1 MKKLTNYQRT
11 AQYLNKVFKLIN
23 EEYFN
28 NELEVPTITIQ
39 STVGAYGHV
48 SVNKVWHNDTVATHE
63 LNLSADY
70 LNRPIENIVATLIHE
85 GCHLYALQNNIKDTS
100 NRGIYHNK
108 RFKALAEERGLQIS
122 RHETYGWTITEPT
135 EKTLDF
141 CIINQLEDIQIVRQT
156 AYSIGISGGKAGSGS
171 APVTRP
177 KSPAVQENTSV
188 LVAETLSEPQKL
200 SGYSV
205 WIARFSLRRYGNVFD
220 SSYSYNIFQS
230 VRFSKMDES
239 ERGYR

>member
-122 RHETYGWTITEPT
+122 RHETYTNCQADS
-135 EKTLDF
+135 LQHR
-141 CIINQLEDIQIVRQT
+141 NLRRQ
-156 AYSIGISGGKAGSGS
+156 SW
-171 APVTRP
+171 
-177 KSPAVQENTSV
+177 
-188 LVAETLSEPQKL
+188 L
-200 SGYSV
+200 
-205 WIARFSLRRYGNVFD
+205 RFSTYSKTKEAQQYKKIHLPLLRKL
-220 SSYSYNIFQS
+220 FQS
-230 VRFSKMDES
+230 HKNIKGTLYGLQCSV
-239 ERGYR
+239 

>member
-135 EKTLDF
+135 DLRLLHYKSVGRYTNCQADSLQHR
-141 CIINQLEDIQIVRQT
+141 NLRRQ
-156 AYSIGISGGKAGSGS
+156 SW
-171 APVTRP
+171 
-177 KSPAVQENTSV
+177 
-188 LVAETLSEPQKL
+188 L
-200 SGYSV
+200 
-205 WIARFSLRRYGNVFD
+205 RFSTYSKTKEAQQYKKIHLPLLRKL
-220 SSYSYNIFQS
+220 FQS
-230 VRFSKMDES
+230 HKNIKGTLYGLQCSV
-239 ERGYR
+239 

>member
-48 SVNKVWHNDTVATHE
+48 SVNKVWHNDTEATHE

-85 GCHLYALQNNIKDTS
+85 GCHLYALQNNIKDNGFFSMSENFSVSTNTETS
-100 NRGIYHNK
+100 QYSLT
-108 RFKALAEERGLQIS
+108 AQL
-122 RHETYGWTITEPT
+122 TTDITQSQSSKTASDT
-135 EKTLDF
+135 E
-141 CIINQLEDIQIVRQT
+141 NN
-156 AYSIGISGGKAGSGS
+156 S
-171 APVTRP
+171 
-177 KSPAVQENTSV
+177 EN
-188 LVAETLSEPQKL
+188 
-200 SGYSV
+200 
-205 WIARFSLRRYGNVFD
+205 
-220 SSYSYNIFQS
+220 
-230 VRFSKMDES
+230 
-239 ERGYR
+239 

>member
-48 SVNKVWHNDTVATHE
+48 SVNKVWHNDTIATHE

-85 GCHLYALQNNIKDTS
+85 VVTCTHYRTTLKTLLTGVS
-100 NRGIYHNK
+100 
-108 RFKALAEERGLQIS
+108 
-122 RHETYGWTITEPT
+122 TITRDL
-135 EKTLDF
+135 K
-141 CIINQLEDIQIVRQT
+141 R
-156 AYSIGISGGKAGSGS
+156 
-171 APVTRP
+171 
-177 KSPAVQENTSV
+177 
-188 LVAETLSEPQKL
+188 
-200 SGYSV
+200 
-205 WIARFSLRRYGNVFD
+205 
-220 SSYSYNIFQS
+220 
-230 VRFSKMDES
+230 
-239 ERGYR
+239 

>member
-48 SVNKVWHNDTVATHE
+48 SVNKVWHNDTIATHE

-100 NRGIYHNK
+100 NRV
-108 RFKALAEERGLQIS
+108 S
-122 RHETYGWTITEPT
+122 TT
-135 EKTLDF
+135 
-141 CIINQLEDIQIVRQT
+141 
-156 AYSIGISGGKAGSGS
+156 
-171 APVTRP
+171 TRDL
-177 KSPAVQENTSV
+177 KH
-188 LVAETLSEPQKL
+188 
-200 SGYSV
+200 
-205 WIARFSLRRYGNVFD
+205 
-220 SSYSYNIFQS
+220 
-230 VRFSKMDES
+230 
-239 ERGYR
+239 